1 MLNYFRKQA
10 DSGLKLL
17 GLIAIIVVAAY
28 LVFRFVDMKIIEKRT
43 LEENNIIFDKLRSTA
58 KLVVWEQDFKLMNIT
73 SSEKKYFGSDML
85 KFTEKVSTTA
95 KGRIGFHI
103 DLGDTINT
111 SITITSE
118 AIEVHAPLRLT
129 YVSIDNSSIEQI
141 KESSYDP
148 SVEIDK
154 EAIVKRLN
162 EMALREYLKPALEK
176 AKKQSLE
183 KQERSLTA
191 LTGKP
196 VKIIITDMPT
206 LESSMNWLNRNN

>member
-1 MLNYFRKQA
+1 MTQGSRQLSDKGFR
-10 DSGLKLL
+10 LI
-17 GLIAIIVVAAY
+17 GLIAIIA
-28 LVFRFVDMKIIEKRT
+28 LVLFVIIRFVSLKISERNTI
-43 LEENNIIFDKLRSTA
+43 EENTILFDKLRSTA
-58 KLVVWEQDFKLMNIT
+58 KLVIWEQDFKLVNVTKM
-73 SSEKKYFGSDML
+73 EKKYFGSDML

-111 SITITSE
+111 TFTITE
-118 AIEVHAPLRLT
+118 KAIEIHAPLQLT
-129 YVSIDNSSIEQI
+129 YVTIDNSSIEQI

-154 EAIVKRLN
+154 EQIVRRLN
-162 EMALREYLKPALEK
+162 EIALREQLRPALEK
-176 AKKQSLE
+176 AKKQSLD

-196 VKIIITDMPT
+196 VKIILTDMPT
-206 LESSMNWLNRNN
+206 LQNSLNWLNKN

>member
-1 MLNYFRKQA
+1 
-10 DSGLKLL
+10 
-17 GLIAIIVVAAY
+17 
-28 LVFRFVDMKIIEKRT
+28 
-43 LEENNIIFDKLRSTA
+43 
-58 KLVVWEQDFKLMNIT
+58 
-73 SSEKKYFGSDML
+73 ML

-111 SITITSE
+111 SITITAK

-196 VKIIITDMPT
+196 VKIIISDMPT

>member
-17 GLIAIIVVAAY
+17 GLIAIILVAAY

-73 SSEKKYFGSDML
+73 STEKKYFGSDML

-111 SITITSE
+111 SITITSK

>member
-73 SSEKKYFGSDML
+73 STEKKYFGSDML

-111 SITITSE
+111 SITITAK

>member
-73 SSEKKYFGSDML
+73 STEKKYFGSDML

-111 SITITSE
+111 SITITSK

-196 VKIIITDMPT
+196 VKIIISDMPT

>member
-10 DSGLKLL
+10 DSGLKLV
-17 GLIAIIVVAAY
+17 GLIAIIVLAAY

-73 SSEKKYFGSDML
+73 STEKKYFGSDML

-111 SITITSE
+111 SITITAK

-129 YVSIDNSSIEQI
+129 YVTIDNSSIEQI

-154 EAIVKRLN
+154 EAIIKRLN

>member
-17 GLIAIIVVAAY
+17 GLIAIIVLAAY

-73 SSEKKYFGSDML
+73 STEKKYFGSDML

>member
-1 MLNYFRKQA
+1 MSPTSRQTTDKSFRLI
-10 DSGLKLL
+10 GI
-17 GLIAIIVVAAY
+17 IAIAGLALFLI
-28 LVFRFVDMKIIEKRT
+28 FKFVNMKIAERKAT
-43 LEENNIIFDKLRSTA
+43 EENTIIFDKLRSTA
-58 KLVVWEQDFKLMNIT
+58 KLVIWEQDFKLVNIT
-73 SSEKKYFGSDML
+73 KMEKKYFGSDLL

-111 SITITSE
+111 SFTLTE
-118 AIEVHAPLRLT
+118 KAIEIHAPLQLT
-129 YVSIDNSSIEQI
+129 YVTIDNSTIEQI

-162 EMALREYLKPALEK
+162 EMALREHLKPALAK

-183 KQERSLTA
+183 KQEKSLTA
-191 LTGKP
+191 LTGRP
-196 VKIIITDMPT
+196 VIIIITDMPT
-206 LESSMNWLNRNN
+206 LQNSIEWLNRN